1 MPATSPITSFIGKH
15 SFLSNFYPARVE
27 FDRQTFPSVEHA
39 YQAAK
44 TLVPIERRIFHTGIS
59 AGQAKRAGRRVTLR
73 ADWIDVK
80 LPIMLDLLRKK
91 FWDDD
96 LAQQLLATQ
105 DAELVEGNHWG
116 DTFWGVCRGEGANHL
131 GRLLMQVRQEIG
143 APETT

>member
-1 MPATSPITSFIGKH
+1 MQGSIESFTGKYA
-15 SFLSNFYPARVE
+15 FLSNFHPSRVE
-27 FDRQTFPSVEHA
+27 FEGYTFPSVEHA

-44 TLVPIERRIFHTGIS
+44 TLDHDERRIFHADIS
-59 AGQAKRAGRRVTLR
+59 AGQAKRAGRRVKLR

-91 FWDDD
+91 FSHAD
-96 LAQQLLATQ
+96 LAQQLQATQ
-105 DAELVEGNHWG
+105 DAELVEGNYWG

-143 APETT
+143 GSKQS